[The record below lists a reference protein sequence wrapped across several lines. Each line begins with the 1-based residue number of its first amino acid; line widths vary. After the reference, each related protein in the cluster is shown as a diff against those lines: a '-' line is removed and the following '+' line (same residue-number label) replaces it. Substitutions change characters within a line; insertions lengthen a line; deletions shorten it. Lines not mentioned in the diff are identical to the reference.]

1 MTTPATPSP
10 QHPAGD
16 DRNLVPADASTA
28 ASFEE
33 KMQSLWA
40 KYRNPLG
47 WLCTVVVL
55 GILAHGAWNYFAQ
68 QKELE
73 IRQAFAAA
81 TTPEQL
87 KVFAAGHTGHA
98 LGGVAQLQ
106 IADDAYKAG
115 KAAEAI
121 AGYEKALALIKDGPL
136 AARAKMGRALARV
149 PAGKVAEATAELKQL
164 ADDAAQ
170 FKAARTEAAY
180 HLTSLAVEAGNA
192 AEAQKYVD
200 QLMQLDVSSPWTQ
213 RAMAVRASLPAT
225 PAPSPAA
232 ADAKKEEPATAV
244 QVKLPGK

>member
-1 MTTPATPSP
+1 MTKPATPSP
-10 QHPAGD
+10 QHSAGD

-33 KMQSLWA
+33 QMQSLWA
-40 KYRNPLG
+40 KYRSPFG

-55 GILAHGAWNYFAQ
+55 GILANGAWDYFAR
-68 QKELE
+68 QKEQE
-73 IRQAFAAA
+73 IRKAFAAA

-98 LGGVAQLQ
+98 LGGIAQLQ

-115 KAAEAI
+115 KTADAI
-121 AGYEKALALIKDGPL
+121 AGYEKALAQIKDGPL

-149 PAGKVAEATAELKQL
+149 QAGKVAEATAELKQL
-164 ADDAAQ
+164 ADDTAQ
-170 FKAARTEAAY
+170 FKGARTEAAY

-192 AEAQKYVD
+192 TEAQKYVD

-213 RAMAVRASLPAT
+213 RAMSVRASLPAT
-225 PAPSPAA
+225 PAPVAATPEAKKDDAA
-232 ADAKKEEPATAV
+232 AAV